1 MEVKY
6 EEWYKYPFSIM
17 LNLTDDCNL
26 ACKYCFVQQQ
36 PHYMTLDVAKNA
48 IDFIVNNYNIRK
60 KNNWIKENDKK
71 IITFFGGEPMI
82 MFDSIIVPLIE
93 YIKENYNLEEFNF
106 SITTNGTLL
115 NEERIK
121 FFKQNNFSILLSMD
135 GAKETQ
141 DYNRPCKNCNNSS
154 FDILQPIIPILLK
167 YYPNIVFRS
176 TVYKDTVNNLYNNFL
191 YAESM
196 GFKNYMAVTDARS
209 NNWKEKE
216 LKLYK
221 EELNKIGYHIYTQY
235 LNNENPK
242 MTCNNLND
250 ALNQIFEHDINIIKN
265 TKTNQ
270 LHQSRC
276 GLGTGYC
283 SINYQGD
290 IFSCQ
295 EQDSREHGGYF
306 YLGNI
311 YNGIDKNKQIKLI
324 KDYINSKGVCEKE
337 EECLSCPIVNECK
350 HGCISVQKDIF
361 NNLSTKSYVNCKIE
375 QHTLDI
381 CCLILQLL
389 EDNELF
395 QENLN
400 KNIDKFYRG
409 VKSGVRL

>member
-1 MEVKY
+1 
-6 EEWYKYPFSIM
+6 
-17 LNLTDDCNL
+17 
-26 ACKYCFVQQQ
+26 
-36 PHYMTLDVAKNA
+36 
-48 IDFIVNNYNIRK
+48 
-60 KNNWIKENDKK
+60 
-71 IITFFGGEPMI
+71 
-82 MFDSIIVPLIE
+82 
-93 YIKENYNLEEFNF
+93 
-106 SITTNGTLL
+106 
-115 NEERIK
+115 
-121 FFKQNNFSILLSMD
+121 
-135 GAKETQ
+135 
-141 DYNRPCKNCNNSS
+141 
-154 FDILQPIIPILLK
+154 
-167 YYPNIVFRS
+167 
-176 TVYKDTVNNLYNNFL
+176 
-191 YAESM
+191 
-196 GFKNYMAVTDARS
+196 MAVTDARS